1 MTRKAILLLLV
12 GAAVAGC
19 TPKLAI
25 RPVGGS
31 ALAAVAAPSERMA
44 EGRAQLAMGNVGL
57 AIESFRRALTDDP
70 NIIDA
75 YAGLAMAYEKIG
87 RFDVA
92 AQQLERALAL
102 APNDNELLARLA
114 ANREAEGRPDL
125 ARAIRQELV
134 QRAAKD
140 RAGMPTTAEMA
151 VAVALDE
158 RLSLPHPTVALP
170 PPSKPEPPS
179 VDKPKLVRL
188 SLGEIALVTRPGP
201 IWEQAVA
208 AAEPRSVR
216 SHRIEILNA
225 ARVHRLAARHRDAAN
240 KLGWSN
246 VTVGDAPEVRA
257 TSVVIYP
264 PSARFAAARLA
275 AQMGIETRLDP
286 AATHIKVLLGRDAAD
301 HA

>member
-1 MTRKAILLLLV
+1 MTHKAVLLLLA

-31 ALAAVAAPSERMA
+31 TLAAVAAPSERVI
-44 EGRAQLAMGNVGL
+44 EGRTQLAMGNAGL

-70 NIIDA
+70 GNIDA
-75 YAGLAMAYEKIG
+75 FAGLAMAYEKLG

-92 AQQLERALAL
+92 AQQIERALAL
-102 APNDNELLARLA
+102 APNDTGLLARLA

-125 ARAIRQELV
+125 ATAIRKELA
-134 QRAAKD
+134 QRAATE
-140 RAGMPTTAEMA
+140 RAGMPTTAEIA

-158 RLSLPHPTVALP
+158 RLSLPRPDAAVP
-170 PPSKPEPPS
+170 PPQAEPPS
-179 VDKPKLVRL
+179 VEKPKLVRL

-208 AAEPRSVR
+208 AAEARSVR
-216 SHRIEILNA
+216 SHRIEMLNA
-225 ARVHRLAARHRDAAN
+225 ARVHRLAARHREAAG

-246 VTVGDAPEVRA
+246 VTVGDAPEVRS

-275 AQMGIETRLDP
+275 AQMGIEARLDP